1 MSARRAASLI
11 FADPFTWAACLIT
24 GAAVGAFFWWFQ
36 PDLIMAASALGI
48 AAIVLVAWP
57 ILLARSAGFAARL
70 YGGDAAERFGSEED
84 LAALEADLKELGTE
98 QGVAQLRML
107 QEKYDNLAEILREK
121 LNDGELTYSR
131 YVAMAEQV
139 FLSGLD
145 SLKEAAMSLKSIS
158 KIDPDY
164 AHARLDELK
173 KISAEAAHKDELD
186 ALNRRLSLYDEQKSR
201 VAGLLAQNEAAMTVL
216 DRTATAIAEA
226 KTGEGRASLDAKT
239 AIAEL
244 EALAKRA
251 GKYAVQGR

>member
-11 FADPFTWAACLIT
+11 LTDPFTWAACLT
-24 GAAVGAFFWWFQ
+24 TAAATGAFFWWFQ
-36 PDLIMAASALGI
+36 PDLIMAASALGV
-48 AAIVLVAWP
+48 AAVVLLAWP
-57 ILLARSAGFAARL
+57 ILLGRSAGFAARL
-70 YGGDAAERFGSEED
+70 YGGDAADRFGSEED
-84 LAALEADLKELGTE
+84 LAALEAELRELGTE

-121 LNDGELTYSR
+121 LNAGELTYSR

-164 AHARLDELK
+164 AQGRLRELK
-173 KISAEAAHKDELD
+173 KISADATQKDELD
-186 ALNRRLSLYDEQKSR
+186 ALNRRLSLYDEQKAR

-251 GKYAVQGR
+251 SKYAVQGR